1 MKNSMTLHKYKSL
14 SVLLCMLL
22 TSCALMNNDDTPLKQ
37 IQASDVVLP
46 ADLQLTNA
54 SWPQEQWWKTY
65 RDPQL
70 DALIDRA
77 IKNSPSMAL
86 AHAKVQQARSDVQL
100 IESGSNL
107 KIFGTASIDR
117 AHVSSN
123 GYLGPFANDRP
134 ALGLT
139 GPWYTE
145 GIVGL
150 GATLDIDIW
159 GEHRSQLEAG
169 MGVQNARKLEES
181 AVSLEISADTAQLYY
196 AMQTASQLIALLEEQ
211 KAIESYAL
219 QSHEARAARGL
230 ESRANAEAAKT
241 HLLTVEQQ
249 ISSAKQQRVKYR
261 ESLRLIVGGGELPEL
276 KPVSLPVPSTR
287 LPASL
292 NYQLLA
298 RRPDLQAAHWYVKS
312 SMSQIDAAKAAFYP
326 KFDIKAFFG
335 FDALHLD
342 DLFNHAS
349 QQINIVP
356 GLYLPIFSGGQLEAN
371 LDKTRRQR
379 DIMISQ
385 YNQAVLT
392 AVRDVAVVGSEMQ
405 SLNEE
410 AELQQQKITAASFT
424 ANNAAARFKRGLISK
439 EAASTAG
446 SQLVAEKI
454 KQLTLNSSIV
464 SSDIVL
470 NKALGGGKAGK

>member
-1 MKNSMTLHKYKSL
+1 MKNSMTLHKYKPL

-181 AVSLEISADTAQLYY
+181 AVSLEISADAAQLYY